1 MRNISLIIGR
11 EYRERVYK
19 KSFIFTTILMPLF
32 MILMGAA
39 PTLIMEFADSETRKI
54 TVVDESGIVA
64 PHLESDKE
72 VEFVFSDKDIAET
85 LVATASDEDNFG
97 VLHIGKAIIEN
108 PNDARLYTSASSSL
122 MLEEN
127 IAEQIEKVIESE
139 RLKAYNIE
147 NIDEIL
153 EKVKASVHLATFRT
167 DKDKESAASSA
178 IASSVVGMVLGF
190 LLYFILAIYGG
201 MVMQSVI
208 EEKSSRILEVMV
220 STVKPFEMLMG
231 KILGIALVA
240 ATQILVWGVL
250 LVVFSA
256 VIMPALMPE
265 NIMESVQQVQAG
277 ADATSLAM
285 QQDIAPEMLTAL
297 ASVLDTGHIALIV
310 AVVLLFTVGGF
321 LLYASLYAAIGASVD
336 QAQDAQQLTTIVTLP
351 IIVAFVVTMMV
362 MKDPN
367 SPIVFWCSLIPF
379 TSPIVMVARIP
390 SGIAAWEIATSLVL
404 LYATFVICVWGAAK
418 IYKIGIFMHGAKP
431 KLKDLWRWLKY

>member
-1 MRNISLIIGR
+1 MRNIGLILMR
-11 EYRERVYK
+11 EFRERVYK
-19 KSFIFTTILMPLF
+19 KSFIITTILMPLF
-32 MILMGAA
+32 VILIGAA
-39 PTLIMEFADSETRKI
+39 PTLIMEFVDGETKKI
-54 TVVDESGIVA
+54 SVVDESGIVA
-64 PHLESDKE
+64 PHLTSDKE
-72 VEFVFSDKDIAET
+72 VLFEISEKDLPQA
-85 LVATASDEDNFG
+85 LVEASQNEENFG
-97 VLHIGKAIIEN
+97 VLHIGKDIVAN
-108 PNDARLYTSASSSL
+108 PNDARLYTTSSSSL
-122 MLEEN
+122 MIEDF
-127 IAEQIEKVIESE
+127 IADQIEKVIESE

-167 DKDKESAASSA
+167 DKEEESAATSA
-178 IASSVVGMVLGF
+178 IASSLAGMVLGF

-220 STVKPFEMLMG
+220 STVRPFEMLMG

-240 ATQILVWGVL
+240 AVQVLVWGVL
-250 LVVFSA
+250 IVLFSA

-265 NIMESVQQVQAG
+265 NILDSVQQVQAG
-277 ADATSLAM
+277 ADVSMLAM
-285 QQDIAPEMLTAL
+285 QQDVSPEMLTAM
-297 ASVLDTGHIALIV
+297 ASLLDTGHLAMIIGA
-310 AVVLLFTVGGF
+310 VLLYLVGGF

-336 QAQDAQQLTTIVTLP
+336 QAQDAQQLTTIITLP

-367 SPIVFWCSLIPF
+367 SPLVFWCSMIPF

-390 SGIAAWEIATSLVL
+390 SGIPAWEIATSLVL
-404 LYATFVICVWGAAK
+404 LYVTFTLCVWGAAK

-431 KLKDLWRWLKY
+431 TFKDLWRWLRY

>member
-32 MILMGAA
+32 MILMSAA
-39 PTLIMEFADSETRKI
+39 PALIMEYADTETRKI

-64 PHLESDKE
+64 SRLESNEE
-72 VEFVFSDKDIAET
+72 VEFVLSDKNIAET

-97 VLHIGKAIIEN
+97 VLHIGKEIIEN
-108 PNDARLYTSASSSL
+108 PNDARLYTTSSSSL
-122 MLEEN
+122 MLESS
-127 IAEQIEKVIESE
+127 IAEQIEKVIENE
-139 RLKAYNIE
+139 RLLAYNIE
-147 NIDEIL
+147 NIEEIL
-153 EKVKASVHLATFRT
+153 EKVEASVHLATFRT

-178 IASSVVGMVLGF
+178 LASSLGGMVLGF

-208 EEKSSRILEVMV
+208 EEKNSRILEVMV
-220 STVKPFEMLMG
+220 STVRPFEMLMG
-231 KILGIALVA
+231 KILGVALVA

-250 LVVFSA
+250 LLLFSA
-256 VIMPALMPE
+256 VIMPVLMPD
-265 NIMESVQQVQAG
+265 NLIESIQQVQSG
-277 ADATSLAM
+277 ADVTALAQ
-285 QQDIAPEMLTAL
+285 QQDIAPEMLSAL
-297 ASVLDTGHIALIV
+297 ASVLDTGHIAMVV
-310 AVVLLFTVGGF
+310 ATVLLFAIGGF

-336 QAQDAQQLTTIVTLP
+336 QAQDAQQLTTVVTLP
-351 IIVAFVVTMMV
+351 IIVAFVVTMLI

-367 SPIVFWCSLIPF
+367 SPIIFWCSLIPF

-390 SGIAAWEIATSLVL
+390 SGIPAWEVATALVL
-404 LYATFVICVWGAAK
+404 LYATFVVCVWGAAK

-431 KLKDLWRWLKY
+431 KIKDLWRWLRY

>member
-1 MRNISLIIGR
+1 MRNIGLILMR
-11 EYRERVYK
+11 EFRERVYK

-32 MILMGAA
+32 MILIGAA

-64 PHLESDKE
+64 PCLESDEE
-72 VEFVFSDKDIAET
+72 VEFVFSDKNIAET
-85 LVATASDEDNFG
+85 LIATADDEENFG
-97 VLHIGKAIIEN
+97 VLHIGKAIVEN
-108 PNDARLYTSASSSL
+108 PSDARLYTNSSSSM
-122 MLEEN
+122 MLEES
-127 IAEQIEKVIESE
+127 IVDQIEKVIESE

-147 NIDEIL
+147 NIEEIL
-153 EKVKASVHLATFRT
+153 DEVKASVHLATFRT

-178 IASSVVGMVLGF
+178 IASSLVGMVLGF

-220 STVKPFEMLMG
+220 STVRPFEMLMG

-265 NIMESVQQVQAG
+265 NLIESVQQVQAG
-277 ADATSLAM
+277 ADVSALAM
-285 QQDIAPEMLTAL
+285 QQDVAPEMLTAL
-297 ASVLDTGHIALIV
+297 ASVLDTGQIAMVV
-310 AVVLLFTVGGF
+310 AMVLLFTVGGF

-336 QAQDAQQLTTIVTLP
+336 QAQDAQQLTTVVTLP
-351 IIVAFVVTMMV
+351 IIVAFIVTMMI

-390 SGIAAWEIATSLVL
+390 SGIPAWEIATSLVL
-404 LYATFVICVWGAAK
+404 LYATFVVCVWGAAK

-431 KLKDLWRWLKY
+431 KLKDLWRWLRY

>member
-19 KSFIFTTILMPLF
+19 KSFIFTTILVPLF

-64 PHLESDKE
+64 PHLESDDE
-72 VEFVFSDKDIAET
+72 VLFDLSNSDIATT
-85 LVATASDEDNFG
+85 LIEASGDENTFG
-97 VLHIGKAIIEN
+97 VLFIGKDIIQN
-108 PNDARLYTSASSSL
+108 PNDARLYTTSSSSL
-122 MLEEN
+122 MLEEY
-127 IAEQIEKVIESE
+127 IADQIENVIESE

-153 EKVKASVHLATFRT
+153 EKVEASVHLATFRT
-167 DKDKESAASSA
+167 DKEKESAASSA

-190 LLYFILAIYGG
+190 LLYFILAIYGA

-220 STVKPFEMLMG
+220 STVRPFEMLMG

-256 VIMPALMPE
+256 VVMPMLMPE
-265 NIMESVQQVQAG
+265 NIMESVLQVQAG
-277 ADATSLAM
+277 ADATALAM
-285 QQDIAPEMLTAL
+285 QQDIAPEMLTAM
-297 ASVLDTGHIALIV
+297 ASVLDTGQIALV
-310 AVVLLFTVGGF
+310 VVMVLLFTIGGF

-336 QAQDAQQLTTIVTLP
+336 QAQDAQQLTTIITLP
-351 IIVAFVVTMMV
+351 IIVAFVVTMMI

-367 SPIVFWCSLIPF
+367 SSIVFWCSMIPF

-390 SGIAAWEIATSLVL
+390 SGIAAWEIASSLIL
-404 LYATFVICVWGAAK
+404 LYATFVVCVWGAAK

-431 KLKDLWRWLKY
+431 KLSDLWRWLKY

>member
-11 EYRERVYK
+11 EFRERVYK
-19 KSFIFTTILMPLF
+19 KSFIITTILMPLV
-32 MILMGAA
+32 MILLSAA
-39 PTLIMEFADSETRKI
+39 PALIMEFVDGETKRI
-54 TVVDESGIVA
+54 TVIDESGIVA
-64 PHLESDKE
+64 PRL
-72 VEFVFSDKDIAET
+72 I
-85 LVATASDEDNFG
+85 SDEELVLEISNKTLPEALVEASQDDDNFG
-97 VLHIGKAIIEN
+97 VLHIGKDIVEN

-122 MLEEN
+122 LLEEK

-167 DKDKESAASSA
+167 DKDKESAATSA
-178 IASSVVGMVLGF
+178 MASSLVGMVLGF

-240 ATQILVWGVL
+240 AVQVLVWGVL
-250 LVVFSA
+250 IVLFSA

-265 NIMESVQQVQAG
+265 NILDSVHQVQAG
-277 ADATSLAM
+277 ADVAALAT
-285 QQDIAPEMLTAL
+285 QQDLSPEMLTAM
-297 ASVLDTGHIALIV
+297 ASLLDTGHLAMIIGT
-310 AVVLLFTVGGF
+310 VLLYLVGGF

-336 QAQDAQQLTTIVTLP
+336 QAQDAQQLTTIITLP

-367 SPIVFWCSLIPF
+367 SPIVFWCSMIPF
-379 TSPIVMVARIP
+379 TSPIVMVARVP
-390 SGIAAWEIATSLVL
+390 SGIPAWEIATSLAL
-404 LYATFVICVWGAAK
+404 LYATLTLCVWGAAK

-431 KLKDLWRWLKY
+431 TIKDLWRWLKY

>member
-1 MRNISLIIGR
+1 MKNISLIIGR

-39 PTLIMEFADSETRKI
+39 PTLIMEFADTDTRKI
-54 TVVDESGIVA
+54 TVVDESNIVA
-64 PHLESDKE
+64 PRLESDKE
-72 VEFVFSDKDIAET
+72 VQFVFSDKDLAET
-85 LVATASDEDNFG
+85 LIATANDEENFG
-97 VLHIGKAIIEN
+97 VLHIGKTIVEN
-108 PNDARLYTSASSSL
+108 PNDARLYTSSSSSL

-127 IAEQIEKVIESE
+127 IAAQIEKVIESE

-153 EKVKASVHLATFRT
+153 EKVKASVHLVTFRT

-178 IASSVVGMVLGF
+178 IASSVVGMILGF

-231 KILGIALVA
+231 KVLGITLVA
-240 ATQILVWGVL
+240 ATQIAVWGVL
-250 LVVFSA
+250 LVLFSA
-256 VIMPALMPE
+256 VIMPTIMPD

-277 ADATSLAM
+277 ADASLLAI
-285 QQDIAPEMLTAL
+285 QQDVAPEMLTAL
-297 ASVLDTGHIALIV
+297 ASVLDTGHIALVV
-310 AVVLLFTVGGF
+310 AMVLLFTIGGF

-351 IIVAFVVTMMV
+351 IIISFIVMMIII
-362 MKDPN
+362 KDPN

-390 SGIAAWEIATSLVL
+390 SGIPAWEIATSLGL
-404 LYATFVICVWGAAK
+404 LYATFIVCVWGAAK
-418 IYKIGIFMHGAKP
+418 VYKIGIFMHGTKP
-431 KLKDLWRWLKY
+431 TFKDLWHWLKY

>member
-1 MRNISLIIGR
+1 
-11 EYRERVYK
+11 
-19 KSFIFTTILMPLF
+19 MPLF

-39 PTLIMEFADSETRKI
+39 PTLIMEFADSDTRKI

-64 PHLESDKE
+64 PRLESDKE

-97 VLHIGKAIIEN
+97 VLHIGKAIVEN
-108 PNDARLYTSASSSL
+108 PNDARLYTTSSSSL

-178 IASSVVGMVLGF
+178 IASSLVGMVLGF

-208 EEKSSRILEVMV
+208 DEKSSRILEVMV

-250 LVVFSA
+250 LVLFSA
-256 VIMPALMPE
+256 LVMPALMPD
-265 NIMESVQQVQAG
+265 NLLDSIQQVQAG
-277 ADATSLAM
+277 ADASMLAA
-285 QQDIAPEMLTAL
+285 QQDVAPELLTAM
-297 ASVLDTGHIALIV
+297 ASVLDTGHIATIIV
-310 AVVLLFTVGGF
+310 LLLLFTIGGF
-321 LLYASLYAAIGASVD
+321 LLYASLYAAVGASVD
-336 QAQDAQQLTTIVTLP
+336 QAQDAQQLTMVITLP
-351 IIVAFVVTMMV
+351 IIVSFIVTMII

-367 SPIVFWCSLIPF
+367 SPIVYWCSLIPF

-390 SGIAAWEIATSLVL
+390 SGIPAWEIAVSLVL
-404 LYATFVICVWGAAK
+404 LYATFTLCVWGAAK

-431 KLKDLWRWLKY
+431 TLRDLWRWLKY

>member
-11 EYRERVYK
+11 EFRERVYK
-19 KSFIFTTILMPLF
+19 KSFIITTILMPLV
-32 MILMGAA
+32 MILLGAA
-39 PTLIMEFADSETRKI
+39 PTLIMEFVDSETKKI
-54 TVVDESGIVA
+54 TIIDESGIVA
-64 PHLESDKE
+64 SKLTSDEELVLEISDKE
-72 VEFVFSDKDIAET
+72 LPVALVE
-85 LVATASDEDNFG
+85 ASQDDDNFG
-97 VLHIGKAIIEN
+97 VLHIGKDIVEN

-122 MLEEN
+122 LLEEK
-127 IAEQIEKVIESE
+127 IAGQIEKVIESE

-167 DKDKESAASSA
+167 DKDKESAATSA
-178 IASSVVGMVLGF
+178 MASSLVGMVLGF

-240 ATQILVWGVL
+240 AVQVLVWGVL
-250 LVVFSA
+250 IVLFSA
-256 VIMPALMPE
+256 VIMPALIPE
-265 NIMESVQQVQAG
+265 NILDSVHQVQAG
-277 ADATSLAM
+277 ADVASLAT
-285 QQDIAPEMLTAL
+285 QQDLSPEMLTAM
-297 ASVLDTGHIALIV
+297 ASLLDTGHLAMIIGT
-310 AVVLLFTVGGF
+310 VLLYLVGGF

-336 QAQDAQQLTTIVTLP
+336 QAQDAQQLTTIITLP

-367 SPIVFWCSLIPF
+367 SPIVFWCSMIPF
-379 TSPIVMVARIP
+379 TSPIVMVARVP
-390 SGIAAWEIATSLVL
+390 SGIPAWEIATSLAL
-404 LYATFVICVWGAAK
+404 LYATFTLCVWGAAK

-431 KLKDLWRWLKY
+431 TLKDLWRWLKY

>member
-72 VEFVFSDKDIAET
+72 VAFVFSDKDIAET
-85 LVATASDEDNFG
+85 LIATANDEENFG
-97 VLHIGKAIIEN
+97 VLHIGSTIVEN
-108 PNDARLYTSASSSL
+108 PNDARLYTSSSSSL
-122 MLEEN
+122 MLEEY
-127 IAEQIEKVIESE
+127 IADQIEKVIESE

-167 DKDKESAASSA
+167 DKDKESATSSA
-178 IASSVVGMVLGF
+178 IASSVVGMILGF

-208 EEKSSRILEVMV
+208 EEKNSRILEVMV

-265 NIMESVQQVQAG
+265 NIMESVHQVQAG
-277 ADATSLAM
+277 ADATALAI
-285 QQDIAPEMLTAL
+285 QQDLAPEMLTAL
-297 ASVLDTGHIALIV
+297 ASVLDTGHIAMIV
-310 AVVLLFTVGGF
+310 AMVLLFTIGGF

-351 IIVAFVVTMMV
+351 IIVSFIVTMII

-390 SGIAAWEIATSLVL
+390 SGIPVWEIATSLVL
-404 LYATFVICVWGAAK
+404 LYATFVVCVWGAAK

-431 KLKDLWRWLKY
+431 TLKELWRWLKY

>member
-1 MRNISLIIGR
+1 M
-11 EYRERVYK
+11 K
-19 KSFIFTTILMPLF
+19 KSFLFTTILMPLF
-32 MILMGAA
+32 MILIGAA

-64 PHLESDKE
+64 PRLESNKE
-72 VEFVFSDKDIAET
+72 VEFVLSEKNIAET
-85 LVATASDEDNFG
+85 LIATADDEDNFG
-97 VLHIGKAIIEN
+97 VLHIGKAIVEN

-122 MLEEN
+122 MLEDG
-127 IAEQIEKVIESE
+127 IADQIEKVIESE

-167 DKDKESAASSA
+167 DKEKESAASSA
-178 IASSVVGMVLGF
+178 MASSLAGIVLGF

-256 VIMPALMPE
+256 VIMPAMMPE
-265 NIMESVQQVQAG
+265 NLIESVQQVQAG
-277 ADATSLAM
+277 ADASMLAM
-285 QQDIAPEMLTAL
+285 QQDVAPEMLTAL
-297 ASVLDTGHIALIV
+297 ASVLDTGHIAMI
-310 AVVLLFTVGGF
+310 AAMVLLFTVGGF

-336 QAQDAQQLTTIVTLP
+336 QAQDAQQLTTVVTLP
-351 IIVAFVVTMMV
+351 IIVAFIVTMMV

-390 SGIAAWEIATSLVL
+390 SGIPAWEIAASLVV
-404 LYATFVICVWGAAK
+404 LYATFVVCVWGAAK

-431 KLKDLWRWLKY
+431 KFKDLWRWLRY